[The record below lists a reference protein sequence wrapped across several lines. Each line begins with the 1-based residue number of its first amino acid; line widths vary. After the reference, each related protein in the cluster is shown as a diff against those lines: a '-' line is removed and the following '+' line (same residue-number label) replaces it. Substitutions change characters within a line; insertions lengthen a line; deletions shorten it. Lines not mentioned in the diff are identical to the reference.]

1 MNMIRRIKVLLLALL
16 GCCLWPVGAV
26 LGTEYTVTM
35 TDYYAFTPSYL
46 EIQVNDVVTWVNQDE
61 YDSHDSVSDDGYW
74 NSGPLYYRDK
84 ASLQF
89 PFEGTFGYH
98 DSLWVLL
105 GMRGT
110 IVVNPAPQ
118 PVPVTLTDPMRLLD
132 GRFQF
137 SVSNLTVTLTYV
149 IQGSTN
155 LVNWTN
161 ITTNVA
167 ANTVETWTDNAA
179 ATFGRRYYRCYQVP

>member
-98 DSLWVLL
+98 DS
-105 GMRGT
+105 
-110 IVVNPAPQ
+110 ISQ
-118 PVPVTLTDPMRLLD
+118 PSHRLTGLSTKKALA
-132 GRFQF
+132 
-137 SVSNLTVTLTYV
+137 SVWLRATRHGCENKKPRTK
-149 IQGSTN
+149 
-155 LVNWTN
+155 
-161 ITTNVA
+161 
-167 ANTVETWTDNAA
+167 ANEA
-179 ATFGRRYYRCYQVP
+179 